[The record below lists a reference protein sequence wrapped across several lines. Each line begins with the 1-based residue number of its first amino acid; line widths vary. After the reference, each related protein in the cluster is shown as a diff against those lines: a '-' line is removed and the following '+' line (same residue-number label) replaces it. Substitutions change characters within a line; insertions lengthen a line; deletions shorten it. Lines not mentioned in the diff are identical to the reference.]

1 MAVLTNILILLIV
14 TIITTIVAI
23 YMYMTRK
30 FKHWKKKGIVELK
43 PTPFAGN
50 FGDCLLMKISP
61 GLLFKQIYDEG
72 KGLPYVGMYIFDKPT
87 LLLRDPEIIKRVLI
101 KDFNYFNDRF
111 SRASESDK
119 IGNSNLFM
127 IKNPDW
133 KTVRAKLTPIFTSG
147 RLKKMFLL
155 MEEVG
160 KDLDMHLAS
169 EVPEGTVGTLEMKEV
184 CAKFTTD
191 MIGTTA
197 YGLKVNSLNNPDAE
211 FRKCGRHIF
220 TYNIR
225 RNIEFTTIFFMPE
238 LVSTL
243 GFQLFSKESTVFL
256 RNAFW
261 DTINERIKS
270 GTKRNDLIDL
280 LIELRQN
287 CEKDP
292 EQYNGFKF
300 DGDNLVS
307 QAAIFFTGGFE
318 TSSTTMSFTLYELA
332 VNTKVQNKLRLEI
345 EEALKASGGKIT
357 YDMVM
362 TLPYLDMVISE
373 TLRLYPIL
381 PFLDRVA
388 IQDYKIPETNLVIE
402 KGTPVIVPMV
412 GLHQDPQY
420 FPHPQIYDPERFSEQ
435 NRKSLMPCVYIP
447 FGEGPHI
454 CIGQRLGLLQSK
466 LGIIHIISKY
476 ELSINKKTPVPIQID
491 PKAFLTSAVG
501 GLHLDL
507 KKITTVAG

>member
-1 MAVLTNILILLIV
+1 MSTVTNFLILLIV
-14 TIITTIVAI
+14 TILSVITAAYI
-23 YMYMTRK
+23 YMTRK
-30 FKHWKKKGIVELK
+30 FKHWKKKGIMEIK
-43 PTPFAGN
+43 PTAFVGN
-50 FGDCLLMKISP
+50 MGDCLMMKTSP
-61 GLLFKQIYDEG
+61 GLLFKQVYNEG

-101 KDFNYFNDRF
+101 KDFNYFSDRF

-147 RLKKMFLL
+147 RLKKMFIL

-160 KDLDMHLAS
+160 KDLDVYLAS
-169 EVPEGTVGTLEMKEV
+169 EIPEVGTLEMKEV

-211 FRKCGRHIF
+211 FRKCGRQIF

-225 RNIEFTTIFFMPE
+225 RSIEFTTIFFMPE
-238 LVSTL
+238 LVETL
-243 GFQLFSKESTVFL
+243 GFQVFSKESTIFL

-270 GTKRNDLIDL
+270 GIKRNDLIDL
-280 LIELRQN
+280 LIELKQSYEN
-287 CEKDP
+287 DP
-292 EQYNGFKF
+292 EQNNGYKF

-332 VNTKVQNKLRLEI
+332 LHTEIQKKLRLEI
-345 EEALKASGGKIT
+345 DEALKANGGKIT

-373 TLRLYPIL
+373 TLRFYPIL

-388 IQDYKIPETNLVIE
+388 LQDYKIPETNLIVE
-402 KGTPVIVPMV
+402 KGTPIIIPML
-412 GLHQDPQY
+412 GLHQDSQY
-420 FPHPQIYDPERFSEQ
+420 FSHPEIYDPERFSEQ
-435 NRKSLMPCVYIP
+435 NKKSLTPCVYIP

-476 ELSINKKTPVPIQID
+476 EISINKKTPVPIELD
-491 PKAFLTSAVG
+491 PKAFLTSAIG
-501 GLHLDL
+501 GLHLNL
-507 KKITTVAG
+507 KKITTAAG